1 MSDLRAAL
9 WSSVGKKLLT
19 GLTGFMLMGFII
31 AHLLGNFTLLIGPEA
46 FNHYAHFL
54 ETAFH
59 GWLVIIFEVGMIV
72 IFLVHMAAAVTV
84 AVTDKLKARPTAYA
98 RREDA
103 GGASRMTLASKSM
116 IYSGVLLILFVIW
129 HVKSFKFG
137 GAGMIGDGHG
147 GRIKDLYSVVTA
159 AFANGP
165 TTAIYVAVMLML
177 GLHLR
182 HGFWSAF
189 QSLGWTKKSTLPALE
204 NLAMVFGVIMAFG
217 FLIIPIILYFSG
229 GDGAAMP
236 HAGGH

>member
-1 MSDLRAAL
+1 MSDLRAIL
-9 WSSVGKKLLT
+9 WSSVGKKVLT

-59 GWLVIIFEVGMIV
+59 GWLIYIFEVGIIA
-72 IFLVHMAAAVTV
+72 IFLVHMASAVTV
-84 AVTDKLKARPTAYA
+84 AVTDKIKARPVAYEKK
-98 RREDA
+98 EDA

-116 IYSGVLLILFVIW
+116 IYTGVLLVLFVIW

-137 GAGMIGDGHG
+137 GALMIPDGHG
-147 GRIKDLYSVVTA
+147 GEIKDLYTVVA
-159 AFANGP
+159 NAFAQPLVVG
-165 TTAIYVAVMLML
+165 IYVAIMLML

-189 QSLGWTKKSTLPALE
+189 QSLGWTRKATLPLLDK
-204 NLAMVFGVIMAFG
+204 LAMVFAVLMALS
-217 FLIIPIILYFSG
+217 FLIIPIIMHFG
-229 GDGAAMP
+229 GTPA
-236 HAGGH
+236 HVGGH

>member
-19 GLTGFMLMGFII
+19 GLTGFLLMGFII

-59 GWLVIIFEVGMIV
+59 GWLVYIFEAGIIV
-72 IFLVHMAAAVTV
+72 IFLVHMASAVTV
-84 AVTDKLKARPTAYA
+84 AVTDKLKARPVSYEKK
-98 RREDA
+98 EDA
-103 GGASRMTLASKSM
+103 GGASRMTLSSKSM
-116 IYSGVLLILFVIW
+116 IYTGVLLVLFVIM

-137 GAGMIGDGHG
+137 GAPMIPDGHG
-147 GRIKDLYSVVTA
+147 GEIKDLYSVVDA
-159 AFANGP
+159 AFSKP
-165 TTAIYVAVMLML
+165 LLTSVYVVVMLML

-189 QSLGWTKKSTLPALE
+189 QSLGLTRKSTLPLLE
-204 NLAMVFGVIMAFG
+204 KLAVVFAVLMAFS
-217 FLIIPIILYFSG
+217 FLIIPIIMYFG
-229 GDGAAMP
+229 GGAAN
-236 HAGGH
+236 AGGH